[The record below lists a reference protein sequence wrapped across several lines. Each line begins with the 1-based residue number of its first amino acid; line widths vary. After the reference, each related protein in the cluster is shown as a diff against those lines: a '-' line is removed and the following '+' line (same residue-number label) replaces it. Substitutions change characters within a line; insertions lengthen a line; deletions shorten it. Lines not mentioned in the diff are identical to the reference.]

1 VGAAAGVAAA
11 FNAPIAAV
19 TFTVEEIVGALDQT
33 VLSGVVVAA
42 ALAAVIEHTL
52 LGSHPI
58 FTLYRSVS
66 LQHLSA
72 LPLYALLGV
81 LAGFTALAFNR
92 SLLGLRA
99 AFRRAHI
106 LPDWA
111 KPAAGGLATGA
122 CAVAGLALV
131 RTGGIAGGGYTELAQ
146 ALNGA
151 LPLTALLVLGVLKFG
166 ATLFSYSSGGAGGVF
181 APSLFIGAML
191 GGAVGSLDHL
201 ILGQDE
207 IGEFALVG
215 MGAVFAGVVRAP
227 ITSVLIIF
235 EMTGGYGLVLP
246 LMIANTT
253 AYLLAK
259 KFDPSGLYDALL
271 EQDGVQLLHGSA
283 ATHQLDG
290 LRVEQAM
297 TYQVAT
303 VDSELTALEALAAVE
318 HHPFA
323 AYPVLDARGRCL
335 GLINLARL
343 RRVIAEG
350 GAARRVTELSR
361 LKEYV
366 YPHDPL
372 IRAVVR
378 MNAIG
383 TRQLPVVSKDAH
395 ELRGLITMSD
405 IFRAHAEAAEGTPAA
420 ESSRPALS
428 D

>member
-1 VGAAAGVAAA
+1 MGG
-11 FNAPIAAV
+11 
-19 TFTVEEIVGALDQT
+19 LDQT

-58 FTLYRSVS
+58 FTLNQSVS
-66 LQHLSA
+66 LQQVSA

-81 LAGFTALAFNR
+81 LAGLTSLAFNR
-92 SLLGLRA
+92 GLLGLRA
-99 AFRRAHI
+99 AFRRDRI

-111 KPAAGGLATGA
+111 KPAAGGLVTGT

-131 RTGGIAGGGYTELAQ
+131 HSAGVAGGGYTQLAE
-146 ALNGA
+146 ALNGS
-151 LPLTALLVLGVLKFG
+151 LPLTTLLVLGALKFC
-166 ATLFSYSSGGAGGVF
+166 ATLFSYSSGGTGGVF

-191 GGAVGSLDHL
+191 GGSVGWLEHL
-201 ILGQDE
+201 ALGHNE

-215 MGAVFAGVVRAP
+215 MGAVFAGVIRAP

-259 KFDPSGLYDALL
+259 RFDPTSLYDALL
-271 EQDGVQLLHGSA
+271 EQDGVHLWHGALATNQLE
-283 ATHQLDG
+283 G

-297 TYQVAT
+297 TSQVAT
-303 VDSELTALEALAAVE
+303 VDSELSALEALAAVA

-323 AYPVLDARGRCL
+323 AYPVVDTQRRCL

-343 RRVIAEG
+343 RRAIAEG

-366 YPHDPL
+366 YPDDTL

-383 TRQLPVVSKDAH
+383 TRQLPVVNKDTH
-395 ELRGLITMSD
+395 ELRGLVTMSD
-405 IFRAHAEAAEGTPAA
+405 IFRAHAEAADDTAAA
-420 ESSRPALS
+420 EPLRPLG